1 MTADNPKADFSD
13 VKGGSSSQNVSQSPS
28 PSQQQAQT
36 YTVVSGDSLS
46 RISKRIYG
54 DASKWKKIYEANT
67 DQIENPDLIYPG
79 QVLKIPSA

>member
-13 VKGGSSSQNVSQSPS
+13 VKGGSSSQNVSPS
-28 PSQQQAQT
+28 SSQQQAQT

-46 RISKRIYG
+46 KISRRIYG

-67 DQIENPDLIYPG
+67 DQIKNPDLIYPG

>member
-13 VKGGSSSQNVSQSPS
+13 VKGGSSSQNVSPTE
-28 PSQQQAQT
+28 QQAQT

-46 RISKRIYG
+46 KIAKHIYG
-54 DASKWKKIYEANT
+54 DAAKWKKIYEANT
-67 DQIENPDLIYPG
+67 DQIKNPDLIYPG

>member
-13 VKGGSSSQNVSQSPS
+13 VKGGSSSQNVSQ
-28 PSQQQAQT
+28 PSQAEQQAQT

-46 RISKRIYG
+46 KISKRLYG

-67 DQIENPDLIYPG
+67 DQIKNPDLIYPG